1 MGWFRTKDD
10 SSAARDPELP
20 LSVTQAQRLRELV
33 RVAWARVGRE
43 VTVHSDHVVDADGG
57 VFGLW
62 NLAVLVADA
71 PDRKWPGLVSDHVS
85 RLATPS
91 PTIQSL
97 SDAQLRAQLVL
108 RLAEN
113 AGLPDLSWFPTAPTL
128 AGDLRQVLVLD
139 FPNTV
144 ITPNESELAARGD
157 LDEWRAVGR
166 ANLWHMM
173 RSEKRD
179 HEVVGRG
186 EGGRFDVLI
195 GDSVYT
201 ASMAMFLPELLSF
214 VAQTD
219 LGQGVFV
226 AVPFRHQVAFRVV
239 DGPEAAQ
246 GLQNLFGFAMAG
258 YDDGAGPLSP
268 HVFWVKDGQW
278 EQVTRLDED
287 GPRIIVGPDLAQALG
302 MTGE

>member
-1 MGWFRTKDD
+1 MVWFRTKDD
-10 SSAARDPELP
+10 SNAARDPELP

-43 VTVHSDHVVDADGG
+43 VTVHSDHVVDAAGG
-57 VFGLW
+57 IFGLW

-71 PDRKWPGLVSDHVS
+71 PGRKWPGLVSEHVS
-85 RLATPS
+85 RLATPNPS
-91 PTIQSL
+91 VQSL
-97 SDAQLRAQLVL
+97 TDAELRAQLVL

-113 AGLPDLSWFPTAPTL
+113 AGLPDPSWFPTAPTL

-139 FPNTV
+139 FPDTV
-144 ITPNESELAARGD
+144 ITPHESELAARGD

-179 HEVVGRG
+179 HEVVRRG
-186 EGGRFDVLI
+186 ADGHFDVLI

-201 ASMAMFLPELLSF
+201 ASMALFLPELLSF
-214 VAQTD
+214 VSQPD
-219 LGQGVFV
+219 LGRGVFV
-226 AVPFRHQVAFRVV
+226 AMPFRHQVAFRVV
-239 DGPEAAQ
+239 DGPDAAQ
-246 GLQNLFGFAMAG
+246 ALQNLFGFAMAG

-268 HVFWVKDGQW
+268 HVFWVKDGKW
-278 EQVTRLDED
+278 EQVTSRDEH
-287 GPRIIVGPDLAQALG
+287 GPRIIVGANLAEVLG
-302 MTGE
+302 IAGE

>member
-10 SSAARDPELP
+10 PRVARDPELP
-20 LSVTQAQRLRELV
+20 LSVAQAQRLRELV
-33 RVAWARVGRE
+33 RVAWGRVGRE

-71 PDRKWPGLVSDHVS
+71 PGRKWPALVGEHVS
-85 RLATPS
+85 RLATPNPS
-91 PTIQSL
+91 VQTL
-97 SDAQLRAQLVL
+97 SEAELRAQLVL

-113 AGLPDLSWFPTAPTL
+113 GGLPDLSWFPTAPTL

-139 FPNTV
+139 FPDTV
-144 ITPNESELAARGD
+144 ITPHESDLAARGD

-173 RSEKRD
+173 RSEKRE
-179 HEVVGRG
+179 HEVAGRG
-186 EGGRFDVLI
+186 DGGHFDVLF
-195 GDSVYT
+195 GESVYT

-214 VAQTD
+214 VGQAD
-219 LGQGVFV
+219 LGRGIFV
-226 AVPFRHQVAFRVV
+226 AVPYRHQVAFRVI
-239 DGPEAAQ
+239 DGPQAAQ

-268 HVFWVKDGQW
+268 HVYWVKDGHW
-278 EQVTRLDED
+278 EQVTSRDED
-287 GPRIIVGPDLAQALG
+287 GPQIIVGAHLAEALG

>member
-1 MGWFRTKDD
+1 MRWFRTKHD

-33 RVAWARVGRE
+33 RGAWAHVGRE

-57 VFGLW
+57 IFGLW

-71 PDRKWPGLVSDHVS
+71 PDRKWPGLVGDHIR
-85 RLATPS
+85 RLATPNPS
-91 PTIQSL
+91 VEGL
-97 SDAQLRAQLVL
+97 SDAELRAQVVL

-139 FPNTV
+139 FPDTV
-144 ITPNESELAARGD
+144 ITPHESELAARGD

-173 RSEKRD
+173 RSERRE

-186 EGGRFDVLI
+186 DGGHFDVLI

-219 LGQGVFV
+219 LGRGIFV

-239 DGPEAAQ
+239 DGPGAAQ
-246 GLQNLFGFAMAG
+246 ALPHLFGFAMAG
-258 YDDGAGPLSP
+258 YDDG
-268 HVFWVKDGQW
+268 
-278 EQVTRLDED
+278 
-287 GPRIIVGPDLAQALG
+287 PRITIGDGLAEALG